1 MVYEFKHNDKA
12 YLEVQNIAEDKVET
26 FLTDNNTTKLLE
38 FAFVAINEGLRKD
51 PQREVLIEKTPPLQN
66 FNFTIGQLPFSNI
79 YDYYPHIAKEKV
91 LESANKLY
99 NELYFTYTM
108 FHLSTI
114 ISYTTFYRSKVCSDN
129 QHISFMRT

>member
-1 MVYEFKHNDKA
+1 LVYEFKHNDKA

-66 FNFTIGQLPFSNI
+66 FNFTIGQSPFSNI

-99 NELYFTYTM
+99 NELYFTYTV
-108 FHLSTI
+108 S
-114 ISYTTFYRSKVCSDN
+114 
-129 QHISFMRT
+129 